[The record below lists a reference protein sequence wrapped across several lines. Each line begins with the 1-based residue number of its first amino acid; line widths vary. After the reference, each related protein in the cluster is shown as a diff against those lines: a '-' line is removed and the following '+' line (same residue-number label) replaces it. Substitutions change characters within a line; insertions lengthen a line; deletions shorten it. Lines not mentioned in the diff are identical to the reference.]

1 MRFQVLLLF
10 FSFGTFFLTIDKV
23 SKASAFKIPERGNYL
38 GQLLEG
44 GLLFYVEN
52 VLIWAGA
59 SQEIPKSWRW
69 PRYKEFNQAQM
80 ALCYQNRE
88 HMVLEIMR

>member
-38 GQLLEG
+38 GQLLG
-44 GLLFYVEN
+44 GDSCFT
-52 VLIWAGA
+52 W
-59 SQEIPKSWRW
+59 K
-69 PRYKEFNQAQM
+69 M
-80 ALCYQNRE
+80 C
-88 HMVLEIMR
+88 